1 MDSTSIFQ
9 ALSYRD
15 LNDSAFPIFDSE
27 GDFLIRNIGLNKREY
42 FAALALQGILS
53 SPALN
58 LAEYDPSLNACLAI
72 QAADILIHMLN
83 KKDAW
88 KSQQE
93 CSDGED

>member
-1 MDSTSIFQ
+1 MQIN
-9 ALSYRD
+9 
-15 LNDSAFPIFDSE
+15 LNDSAFPIFDSDGE
-27 GDFLIRNIGLNKREY
+27 LLIRNKGLTKREY
-42 FAALALQGILS
+42 FAGLALQGILS

-72 QAADILIHMLN
+72 QAADILIHTLN
-83 KKDAW
+83 EKDPW

>member
-1 MDSTSIFQ
+1 MKPD
-9 ALSYRD
+9 
-15 LNDSAFPIFDSE
+15 DSAFPIFDSDGE
-27 GDFLIRNIGLNKREY
+27 HFMKHGGLTKREY
-42 FAALALQGILS
+42 FAGLALQGILS

-72 QAADILIHMLN
+72 QAADILIHTLN
-83 KKDAW
+83 EKNPW